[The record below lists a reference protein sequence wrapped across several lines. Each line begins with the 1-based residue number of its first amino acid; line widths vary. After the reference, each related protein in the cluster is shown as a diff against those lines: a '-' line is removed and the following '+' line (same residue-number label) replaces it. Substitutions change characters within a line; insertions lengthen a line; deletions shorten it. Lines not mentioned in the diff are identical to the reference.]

1 MSKSGNVIK
10 NKKKYSLLVIRLNN
24 SNQLINSK
32 PCSMCINMMI
42 MYGISKVYYSNSD
55 GNIEMYKVKDIVSSH
70 LSKAYLYKC

>member
-1 MSKSGNVIK
+1 
-10 NKKKYSLLVIRLNN
+10 
-24 SNQLINSK
+24 
-32 PCSMCINMMI
+32 